1 MLRTNGRN
9 VTGCPCHRCGDRE
22 RLCWNTCAR
31 YGEWKSEY
39 NKKKAEATK
48 SMIARDY
55 LSDSAEAMQ
64 RRLRMNGRK

>member
-9 VTGCPCHRCGDRE
+9 VTGCPCYRCAE
-22 RLCWNTCAR
+22 RVACCWSVCEK
-31 YGEWKSEY
+31 YGAWKSANE
-39 NKKKAEATK
+39 KKKAEATK
-48 SMIARDY
+48 SMIARNY